1 MRQDGFNGKG
11 KLPSGFGRGRA
22 KIACFRWIVT
32 GTAALQSLGGVRI
45 QLHCTVSVQTN
56 KTMLQVCFKHLAP
69 RMLSS
74 CLTSPV
80 HASLPNPY
88 CHLARAVYE
97 PKQRFAS
104 KLAKRRTARV
114 ITTRNQRSST
124 EPRKP
129 RQGVSEGLG
138 AQINDLLQVEGLP
151 PALRNIPRGHW
162 GKSLMNVSTERTFA
176 SRRLWEDWAKPT
188 EDYRNCRKT
197 AGTRET
203 YGKTTEILW
212 EDYGKTMGKACNTP
226 DCRSVSGKLCL
237 PATGRLPEAC
247 GRLFGENCKI
257 SRPCFFGAQYCQGS
271 HKSKKRCSQGC
282 A

>member
-1 MRQDGFNGKG
+1 MVLTGKG
-11 KLPSGFGRGRA
+11 NCLVVLVGA

-45 QLHCTVSVQTN
+45 QLHCTVSVQTISN
-56 KTMLQVCFKHLAP
+56 KQKNASSVLQTP

-97 PKQRFAS
+97 PKQRLAS

-114 ITTRNQRSST
+114 IATRNQRSST

-197 AGTRET
+197 AGTREN

-212 EDYGKTMGKACNTP
+212 EDYGKTMGRLWGKPVTLQIVGAFRASFACRLQE
-226 DCRSVSGKLCL
+226 DCRKPAEDFLGKT
-237 PATGRLPEAC
+237 AR
-247 GRLFGENCKI
+247 
-257 SRPCFFGAQYCQGS
+257 
-271 HKSKKRCSQGC
+271 
-282 A
+282 